1 MDWAAAEGM
10 QSVDILQHMENK
22 DYREYRVEGDGHPNG
37 RAFAQAAAIF
47 APIIAESLWSRV
59 GIAR

>member
-1 MDWAAAEGM
+1 M